1 MVGQWNAQPL
11 PPPPTPRS
19 CRTTRFLSGYLIP
32 ASSALWTEDVDGRG
46 KKERREGRIE
56 GEVKRKVKGIER
68 LRLEQV
74 PLSGNGLARCHDQ
87 TRVCTA
93 STVLAEEQ
101 PGKLNFGWNGREG
114 GGGKSRREFTRES
127 TREKGCYEHRCREKG
142 ERLRKMEGR
151 DVRFLAIHPFNRR
164 EECENK
170 GSVLSSAAKR
180 IWSGNTVGK
189 GREREKERIR
199 FGWNPRPYISTAY
212 SSNEIRRIRHKAT
225 A

>member
-1 MVGQWNAQPL
+1 
-11 PPPPTPRS
+11 
-19 CRTTRFLSGYLIP
+19 
-32 ASSALWTEDVDGRG
+32 
-46 KKERREGRIE
+46 
-56 GEVKRKVKGIER
+56 
-68 LRLEQV
+68 
-74 PLSGNGLARCHDQ
+74 
-87 TRVCTA
+87 
-93 STVLAEEQ
+93 
-101 PGKLNFGWNGREG
+101 
-114 GGGKSRREFTRES
+114 
-127 TREKGCYEHRCREKG
+127 
-142 ERLRKMEGR
+142 MEGR

-189 GREREKERIR
+189 EREREKERIR

>member
-1 MVGQWNAQPL
+1 MTGGPKRAVSAWSAPIKEKAPILVGQWNAQPL

-101 PGKLNFGWNGREG
+101 PGKLNFGWNGRG
-114 GGGKSRREFTRES
+114 GGGSREESLRGSRRGRRDATS
-127 TREKGCYEHRCREKG
+127 TGVEKR
-142 ERLRKMEGR
+142 GR
-151 DVRFLAIHPFNRR
+151 
-164 EECENK
+164 
-170 GSVLSSAAKR
+170 G
-180 IWSGNTVGK
+180 
-189 GREREKERIR
+189 
-199 FGWNPRPYISTAY
+199 
-212 SSNEIRRIRHKAT
+212 
-225 A
+225 

>member
-1 MVGQWNAQPL
+1 MVGQWNAS
-11 PPPPTPRS
+11 PRS
-19 CRTTRFLSGYLIP
+19 RRTTRFLSGTLSQPRQPYGP
-32 ASSALWTEDVDGRG
+32 RWMEVEEE
-46 KKERREGRIE
+46 EREAEGQIE

-74 PLSGNGLARCHDQ
+74 PLSGDGLPRCHDQ

-101 PGKLNFGWNGREG
+101 PGKLNFGWDGRRRKSGEEELYEG
-114 GGGKSRREFTRES
+114 VDES
-127 TREKGCYEHRCREKG
+127 TGVEQRGKRP
-142 ERLRKMEGR
+142 RKMEER

-170 GSVLSSAAKR
+170 GSVLSSAVKR

-189 GREREKERIR
+189 QGRKRERENSVLDGIR
-199 FGWNPRPYISTAY
+199 GHIFLPPIRPD
-212 SSNEIRRIRHKAT
+212 EIRRIRHKAT